1 MALAPL
7 PLRLANLRR
16 LLNKKVS
23 PKLHEQK
30 HAKILSFIRN
40 QSIPVYIKKNSL
52 IQPRF
57 VAVVMEHMPK
67 ANCRPHNNS
76 QPWYYLHDGD
86 FETVEQAAAW
96 IAKNCEYHIP
106 EYIG

>member
-16 LLNKKVS
+16 LLNKRVD

-30 HAKILSFIRN
+30 HAKILSFIRK
-40 QSIPVYIKKNSL
+40 QSIPVYIKKDSL
-52 IQPRF
+52 FHPHF

-67 ANCRPHNNS
+67 SNGRPNNNN
-76 QPWYYLHDGD
+76 QPWYYLHDGQ
-86 FETVEQAAAW
+86 FETIEQAAAW
-96 IAKNCEYHIP
+96 IATNCEYHIP
-106 EYIG
+106 EFIG

>member
-16 LLNKKVS
+16 LLNKRVD

-30 HAKILSFIRN
+30 HAKILSFIRT
-40 QSIPVYIKKNSL
+40 QSIPVYIKKDS
-52 IQPRF
+52 IFGSCF
-57 VAVVMEHMPK
+57 VAVVMEYMPK
-67 ANCRPHNNS
+67 DKGLPNNNN

-86 FETVEQAAAW
+86 FETIEKAADW
-96 IAKNCEYHIP
+96 IAKNCEYYIP